1 MRGKRGWQPESLS
14 GALGL
19 RTGHCMRAEPA
30 SGKQSWG
37 HFLPNQSRRKD
48 CMTSVRLGQPC
59 LRYRQASGCIF
70 HFCLSLSPRLILSA
84 LWRPPGG
91 LRAWDAGGDK
101 IFSFRPDL
109 SLQSLSL
116 VSVSPHLHLRQNHQE
131 SEHGGPRP
139 SRDVFEV
146 HAEPLLLWGL
156 AAFRRQACITGRCFP
171 KRIGGQL
178 GHQPPVQR
186 TRGGKVLLCKRG
198 PTRHRGP
205 QCSPRRNTGV
215 KLGPPPIGFS

>member
-1 MRGKRGWQPESLS
+1 MCPPTSRVTHHL
-14 GALGL
+14 
-19 RTGHCMRAEPA
+19 
-30 SGKQSWG
+30 
-37 HFLPNQSRRKD
+37 HFS
-48 CMTSVRLGQPC
+48 
-59 LRYRQASGCIF
+59 F
-70 HFCLSLSPRLILSA
+70 LILFPFLERGSFYTCLTQHCLFFIFCPMPHPLKPPSPA
-84 LWRPPGG
+84 LKLISMTTDSTGM
-91 LRAWDAGGDK
+91 L
-101 IFSFRPDL
+101 
-109 SLQSLSL
+109 
-116 VSVSPHLHLRQNHQE
+116 QNHQE

-139 SRDVFEV
+139 LRDVFEV

-186 TRGGKVLLCKRG
+186 ICGGKVLLCKRG